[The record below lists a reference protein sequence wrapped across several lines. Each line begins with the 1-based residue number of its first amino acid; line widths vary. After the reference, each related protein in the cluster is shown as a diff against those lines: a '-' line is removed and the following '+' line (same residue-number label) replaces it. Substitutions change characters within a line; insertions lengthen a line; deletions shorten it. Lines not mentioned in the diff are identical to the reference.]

1 MKRRLSSLLLF
12 TTIAASAAAYV
23 AFRLSPTLQNAVIE
37 RGARA
42 QVSRPDPLPP
52 DSDSLRV
59 LLCGTSSPMPARDA
73 AKSCTIIAA
82 GEQIFLIDIG
92 PEASENLALWRV
104 PVTRIEHV
112 FLTHF
117 HSDHIGELGEFNFMG
132 WAQGRRQPL
141 QVHGPEGVE
150 QVVDGFNTV
159 YALDSGYRH
168 AHHDHG
174 KGLMPPVAAVMQSR
188 LIGLARTG
196 EAPQG
201 RSAVVFEQGGVKV
214 TAIEVDH
221 RPVTPAFA
229 YRFDYRGRS
238 VVISGDTTFYPPL
251 VAAARGS
258 DVLVSEAEAHHMLET
273 VAGVIETG
281 GDGRLAGVLR
291 DTTDYHLTPVQAA
304 QLANEA
310 GVREL
315 VFTHIAPPIPWRAL
329 PFDFIE
335 VPWLRGVSEVR
346 KSGVHLGHDG
356 MLITLPADGGAVQFS
371 RLRG

>member
-1 MKRRLSSLLLF
+1 MKRRLSPLLLF
-12 TTIAASAAAYV
+12 TTIAASAAAYT
-23 AFRLSPTLQNAVIE
+23 AFRLSPTLQDAVIE

-251 VAAARGS
+251 VAAARGA

>member
-132 WAQGRRQPL
+132 WAQGRRLPL

-251 VAAARGS
+251 VAAARGA